1 MNKRFIA
8 TLKRSDD
15 GKVVIP
21 FKNNKGEVFGELR
34 IDPNDIGL
42 PIRFQKLRVDIKLIA
57 EMVGSIQKIN
67 NDGTVSDLSIP
78 DRWTMADAEKDLKQ
92 SFDWCFGEGTYE
104 SLFSQRRPFASV
116 EGTFFVSNVIEELDK
131 NVFTMEELKE

>member
-1 MNKRFIA
+1 MNEKFIA

-15 GKVVIP
+15 GKVIIP
-21 FKNNKGEVFGELR
+21 FKNNKGEIFGELR
-34 IDPNDIGL
+34 FNPNDIGL
-42 PIRFQKLRVDIKLIA
+42 PIRFQKLRVDTKLIA
-57 EMVGSIQKIN
+57 EMVGSIHKIN

-104 SLFSQRRPFASV
+104 SLFSPRRPFASV
-116 EGTFFVSNVIEELDK
+116 GGTFFVSNVIKALDK
-131 NVFTMEELKE
+131 NVFTAEELKE